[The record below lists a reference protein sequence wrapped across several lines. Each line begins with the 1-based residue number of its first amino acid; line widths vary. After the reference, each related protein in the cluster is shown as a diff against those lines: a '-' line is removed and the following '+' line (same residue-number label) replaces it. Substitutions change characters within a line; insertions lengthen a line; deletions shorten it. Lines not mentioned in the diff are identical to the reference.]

1 MNLIKFD
8 YEKFI
13 IKNKISILLLVFIFS
28 YSIRFIVFLIFSNQ
42 IYLPDSNNY
51 IVEAVKLLANDYD
64 NKISLFSVTMPA
76 YTLLMCIP
84 ATIEIFLNPNVNFDN
99 LHTVMSVNYWDNIYI
114 FSIKDKAFLI
124 DNIFSSL
131 IPLIIFYITY
141 KIYKNYLVSLFSAIL
156 TSIYPVSI
164 FYSISILTENFHIFF
179 VLLGVLLFL
188 NKKYFYSYLIFV
200 LSILIRPTF
209 ELLYPCL
216 ILIHFFI
223 FFRHKLLSNLILY
236 TFIYIIFMTPWWIF
250 NYNKYGSFV
259 RLHPNMGFM
268 LYSGNNELNK
278 TGGGIINKDFKIEN
292 FKDRK
297 LESFRILK
305 PNDAILLDNELKDQA
320 IEYIVNNKYI
330 FLKNTIIKLKRFYG
344 FKLFTNKYRESLLGY
359 IYTISYLALFTL
371 FIFSFIF
378 IPKKSYKYLYIFFLF
393 GFYLTLVHSITI
405 SSVRYRY
412 PLEIFMIIFS
422 SYTFTMFFKKIFFK

>member
-28 YSIRFIVFLIFSNQ
+28 YLLRFIAFFIFSKQ

-51 IVEAVKLLANDYD
+51 IVEAVRLLANDVD
-64 NKISLFSVTMPA
+64 NKIDLFSVTMPA
-76 YTLLMCIP
+76 YSLLMCIP
-84 ATIEIFLNPNVNFDN
+84 TILEIFLSSNINFDN
-99 LHTVMSVNYWDNIYI
+99 LNSIMSVNHYDNIYI

-131 IPLIIFYITY
+131 IPIIIFYLTL
-141 KIYKNYLVSLFSAIL
+141 KIYQNHVVSIFSALL

-179 VLLGVLLFL
+179 VLLGILLFF
-188 NKKYFYSYLIFV
+188 NEKYIYSYLIFV

-209 ELLYPCL
+209 ELLYPC
-216 ILIHFFI
+216 IIFIHFFI
-223 FFRHKLLSNLILY
+223 FFRHKLFSNIIIY
-236 TFIYIIFMTPWWIF
+236 FFIYVIFMTPWWIF
-250 NYNKYGSFV
+250 NYNKYDTFV
-259 RLHPNMGFM
+259 RLHPNIGFM

-278 TGGGIINKDFKIEN
+278 TGGGIINKDFKIDNLQFRRLHEPIIL
-292 FKDRK
+292 DR
-297 LESFRILK
+297 
-305 PNDAILLDNELKDQA
+305 ELKDKA
-320 IEYIVNNKYI
+320 IKYIVNNKYI
-330 FLKNTIIKLKRFYG
+330 FVKNTIIKFKRLYS
-344 FKLFTNKYRESLLGY
+344 FKLFTNKYSGSLLGY
-359 IYTISYLALFTL
+359 IYTTSYLALFTL

-378 IPKKSYKYLYIFFLF
+378 IPKKSYKYLYIFVLF
-393 GFYLTLVHSITI
+393 GLYLTLVHSLTI

-412 PLEIFMIIFS
+412 PIEIFMIIFS
-422 SYTFTMFFKKIFFK
+422 SYTFTMFFKKIFYK